1 MFEFNE
7 EQEMVLETAKEFNA
21 KAAPKYIE
29 EMDQENKLPHELI
42 QQLAQSGLVGMK
54 LPEEYGGGGVGA
66 LSAALA
72 LEELARVS
80 PAIADILVSVHAS
93 TGVLVTF
100 GSKELKEKYLP
111 PVAEGKLIPAYALTE
126 PSAGS
131 DLAGVRST
139 ARKNDEGFTLNG
151 SKTYITLGTASDY
164 AVVLAITDPE
174 ADKKTHGMSLLVVE
188 GFEKGK
194 EEDLMGLRGLAVGEL
209 SFHDTF
215 VPAENV
221 VGELNQGFKQIMQ
234 SLDGGRIEVAALAV
248 GLAQGALDEA
258 VSYASERTQFGRPIS
273 EFQAVQ
279 FLIADMQTKVD
290 AARLLVYHAAS
301 LKDAGES
308 FSRQASEAK
317 LFASEIGLECASDS
331 LQIHGGYGYSKEYR
345 IERLFR
351 DAKVN
356 QIFEGTSQ
364 IQHLVIARNVLGK
377 R

>member
-1 MFEFNE
+1 MFDFNE

-21 KAAPKYIE
+21 KAAPKFIE
-29 EMDQENKLPHELI
+29 EMDRDNKLPQDLVK
-42 QQLAQSGLVGMK
+42 QLAQAGLLGMK

-80 PAIADILVSVHAS
+80 PAIADLLVSVHAS

-100 GSKELKEKYLP
+100 GSKDLKEKYLP
-111 PVAEGKLIPAYALTE
+111 PVAEGSLIPSYALTE
-126 PSAGS
+126 PNAGS
-131 DLAGVRST
+131 DLAAIKTV
-139 ARKNDEGFTLNG
+139 ARREGDVFKLNG
-151 SKTYITLGTASDY
+151 SKTYITLGTAADY
-164 AVVLAITDPE
+164 AVVLAITDTE
-174 ADKKTHGMSLLVVE
+174 ADKKTHGMSLLVAE
-188 GFEKGK
+188 GFQKGK

-209 SFHDTF
+209 SFSDTV
-215 VPAENV
+215 VPEENV
-221 VGELNQGFKQIMQ
+221 VGELNRGFKQIMQ
-234 SLDGGRIEVAALAV
+234 SLDGGRIEIAALAV

-258 VSYASERTQFGRPIS
+258 IKYATDRVQFGRPIS
-273 EFQAVQ
+273 DFQAVQ

-290 AARLLVYHAAS
+290 AARLLVYHAAG
-301 LKDAGES
+301 LKDAGQPY
-308 FSRQASEAK
+308 SRQASEAK
-317 LFASEIGLECASDS
+317 LYASEIGLECASDS

-364 IQHLVIARNVLGK
+364 IQHLVIARNILG

>member
-21 KAAPKYIE
+21 KVAPKFVE
-29 EMDQENKLPHELI
+29 EMDQENKLPRELVN
-42 QQLAQSGLVGMK
+42 QLAQSGLLGMK

-80 PAIADILVSVHAS
+80 PAIADLLVSVHAS
-93 TGVLVTF
+93 TGVLVAF
-100 GSKELKEKYLP
+100 GSKELNEKYLP

-126 PSAGS
+126 PNAGS
-131 DLAGVRST
+131 DLAGIKTT
-139 ARKNDEGFTLNG
+139 ARKEGDAFKLNG
-151 SKTYITLGTASDY
+151 SKTYITLGTASDF
-164 AVVLAITDPE
+164 AIVLAITDPD
-174 ADKKTHGMSLLVVE
+174 ADKKTHGMSLVVVE
-188 GFEKGK
+188 GYEKGK

-209 SFHDTF
+209 SFSDTAAP
-215 VPAENV
+215 VENV
-221 VGELNQGFKQIMQ
+221 VGELNKGFKQIMQ
-234 SLDGGRIEVAALAV
+234 SLDGGRIEIAALAV

-258 VSYASERTQFGRPIS
+258 IKYAKDRVQFGRPIS
-273 EFQAVQ
+273 DFQSIQ

-301 LKDAGES
+301 LKDAGQPY
-308 FSRQASEAK
+308 SRQASEAK
-317 LFASEIGLECASDS
+317 LYASEIGLECASDS

-364 IQHLVIARNVLGK
+364 IQHLVIARNILG